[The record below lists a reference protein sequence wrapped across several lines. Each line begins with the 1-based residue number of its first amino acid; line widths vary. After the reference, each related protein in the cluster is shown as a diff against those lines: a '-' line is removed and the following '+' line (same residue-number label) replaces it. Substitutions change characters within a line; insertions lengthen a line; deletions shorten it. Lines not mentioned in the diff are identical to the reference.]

1 MKKKSNR
8 VELIAES
15 VLNGSA
21 KQTWEPAQ
29 QRSINGMHGEKIRFY
44 PDMLPSF
51 PNEPTRDKFKIG
63 YIGDGVGEGVT
74 SLVSF
79 EAGEVVFGVSGFFS
93 SEVTL
98 FSLQITE
105 GLHLHDPYFYGKLLH
120 SCEPNTY
127 VDLQKRVFI
136 ALKPIRPGDFVTL
149 DYARTEDYLFRTFPC
164 DCGATNCRGIVAGRK
179 QLLEIIKEV
188 RS

>member
-15 VLNGSA
+15 LLNGSV
-21 KQTWEPAQ
+21 KQTWEPVQ
-29 QRSINGMHGEKIRFY
+29 QRSINGVHVDKIRFY
-44 PDMLPSF
+44 PDQLPGF

-79 EAGEVVFGVSGFFS
+79 EAGDEVFGISGFFS

-120 SCEPNTY
+120 SCDPNTT
-127 VDLQKRVFI
+127 VDLHKRVFI

-164 DCGATNCRGIVAGRK
+164 NCGAVNCRGIVAGRK
-179 QLLEIIKEV
+179 QLLEISRQA